1 MNKSLSL
8 LGLGL
13 ALQLSAAAALPE
25 AGRVAY
31 VNLLQGTDSHPD
43 LTHGNTLPLVGV
55 PWGMTDWSMENSGD
69 PWYFQP
75 NGTVDGFRAT
85 HQPSPWI
92 SDYGQFVLMPQT
104 GDLQLEAR
112 DRISDYDTST
122 AILRPDYEKVDLKKG
137 NITDSLITKARR
149 VA

>member
-13 ALQLSAAAALPE
+13 ALQLSASAALPE

-31 VNLLQGTDSHPD
+31 VNILQGTDSHPD
-43 LTHGNTLPLVGV
+43 LSHGNTLPLVGV

-92 SDYGQFVLMPQT
+92 NDYGQFVLMPQT

-112 DRISDYDTST
+112 DRISTTMS
-122 AILRPDYEKVDLKKG
+122 
-137 NITDSLITKARR
+137 ARR
-149 VA
+149 FCVPTMKRWNSKREILPRN